1 MDIFHDIILYESM
14 TYKVTFLYFY
24 NMLLPKFSV
33 LSARKIFVLG
43 LFFVM
48 AIGASLAQTDALL
61 QVSGTIKDE
70 GSGRKLPGCV
80 IVVFQDGVEYD
91 RLDGD
96 KNARYSIELPIRHSY
111 TFQYERDGFVAK
123 KVVLDVSQ
131 IPEGESVGG
140 FGFDLDMT
148 LFKNVEG
155 FDTSILDTPMGMGM
169 YDIDSGRF
177 TFDLDHTDRMKLR
190 VENEHNRLLAIEE
203 NRSKNKRA
211 FDVAIKEGENAMK
224 KKKWQEALAHFDEAL
239 NLIPDEEEAIT
250 LRDEARAKLD
260 AIAADLAE
268 KNNAEEAAR
277 SAEEAAAAEA
287 LAQEQA
293 EKLAAEEDARKRQ
306 EEADA
311 RRAAV
316 NAASTN
322 DLNVDKDSDSSDGSP
337 ETDDSAAAA
346 AAAAAAVAA
355 AEADRESV
363 ARDKEIEDMAN
374 EEQMRQEAED
384 AERQA
389 RLEAS
394 QDKDKAEADERK
406 AKEESDAKR
415 AALLAKNSS
424 NKPDEAEQY
433 FKDALKSESIA
444 VSEELATRVKA
455 ENDALKARAE
465 ESRERQRLEQEEL
478 EVLIQNS
485 KMSDAESRANAQAI
499 MNRRN
504 ELFSVVRDYNHSVSQ
519 DVEEMYQGDALSHH
533 QKVRDTEAQIHIKSE
548 RQKGDLDQRRVDS
561 ESDNYEAALSRYNLR
576 DGTSQTLDGEP
587 YLADTDVDLPQGLYE
602 SSYKIQNGIVIERT
616 LRTGNKVI
624 HYRKVM
630 MKTGT
635 YYFREGQSITESVWR
650 LETTY
655 VHD

>member
-1 MDIFHDIILYESM
+1 M

-24 NMLLPKFSV
+24 NMILPKFSV

-48 AIGASLAQTDALL
+48 AISASLAQTDALL

-131 IPEGESVGG
+131 IPDGESVGG

-190 VENEHNRLLAIEE
+190 VENEHNRLLSIEE

-211 FDVAIKEGENAMK
+211 FDVVMKEGENAMK

-260 AIAADLAE
+260 AINADLAE
-268 KNNAEEAAR
+268 KNNAEEDAR
-277 SAEEAAAAEA
+277 AAEEAAAAAA

-293 EKLAAEEDARKRQ
+293 EQLAAEEDARKRQ

-311 RRAAV
+311 RRAEAI
-316 NAASTN
+316 AASTN

-337 ETDDSAAAA
+337 ETDDSAAFAA
-346 AAAAAAVAA
+346 AAT
-355 AEADRESV
+355 EADRESV
-363 ARDKEIEDMAN
+363 VRDEEIQDMAN
-374 EEQMRQEAED
+374 EEQMRKEAED

-389 RLEAS
+389 RLDAS
-394 QDKDKAEADERK
+394 RDKVKAEAEERK

-444 VSEELATRVKA
+444 ISEELATRVKA
-455 ENDALKARAE
+455 ENDALKARDK

-478 EVLIQNS
+478 EILIKNS

-504 ELFSVVRDYNHSVSQ
+504 ELFSVVRDYDHSVRQ
-519 DVEEMYQGDALSHH
+519 DVEEMYHGDALAHQ
-533 QKVRDTEAQIHIKSE
+533 QKVQDVEAQIHIKSE
-548 RQKGDLDQRRVDS
+548 RQKGDLDQRRVAS
-561 ESDNYEAALSRYNLR
+561 ESDNYEAALSRYNLSA
-576 DGTSQTLDGEP
+576 GTSQTLNGEP

-635 YYFREGQSITESVWR
+635 YYFREGISVTESVWR